1 MIRLALLAALAL
13 FAAPACAA
21 PRCEAE
27 TRVMTYNIRLDTP
40 ADGPNRWELR
50 RDLLVAQVHL
60 LKPEI
65 AGFQEVVPGQL
76 ADLAAALP
84 GHIRIG
90 GGRDGDGAAGE
101 ASPLFV
107 SRAAFAVRARGQFW
121 LSPTPDKTSLGWDAA
136 YPRIATFAH
145 LRRRG
150 DGGRVLVLN
159 THWDHIGT
167 QARLESARQ
176 IARWIAANRQRGEA
190 LVVLGDFNAA
200 LAEPSLQAL
209 LSEGQLTDARAAAG
223 RNAQG
228 TTITFNAFQAVPAKG
243 GLIDHVLVGSGVV
256 VRRWHALAEHF
267 DGRVASD
274 HFPVIADLSLSPGG
288 NASSSARAACQAR
301 D

>member
-1 MIRLALLAALAL
+1 MIRLLILALAL
-13 FAAPACAA
+13 LSAPALAAPSC
-21 PRCEAE
+21 PPE

-40 ADGPNRWELR
+40 ADGPNRWDLR

-65 AGFQEVVPGQL
+65 VGFQEVVPGQL

-84 GHIRIG
+84 GYARIG
-90 GGRDGDGAAGE
+90 SGRDGDGTAGE

-107 SRAAFAVRARGQFW
+107 ARAVFAVRSFGQFW
-121 LSPTPDKTSLGWDAA
+121 LSPTPDKTSRGWDAA
-136 YPRIATFAH
+136 FPRIVTFAH
-145 LRRRG
+145 LRRRS
-150 DGGRVLVLN
+150 DGARVLALN

-167 QARLESARQ
+167 QARLESAHQ

-209 LSEGQLTDARAAAG
+209 LTEGGLTDARAAAG

-228 TTITFNAFQAVPAKG
+228 SSITFNAFQAVPAKG
-243 GLIDHVLVGSGVV
+243 TVIDHVLVGSGVT

-274 HFPVIADLSLSPGG
+274 HFPVIADLVLPPRG
-288 NASSSARAACQAR
+288 NASNSARAACQGG

>member
-1 MIRLALLAALAL
+1 MIRLALLALAL
-13 FAAPACAA
+13 LAAPLQAA
-21 PRCEAE
+21 PTCPPE

-60 LKPEI
+60 LRPDVV
-65 AGFQEVVPGQL
+65 GFQEVVPGQL

-84 GHIRIG
+84 GYARIG
-90 GGRDGDGAAGE
+90 SGRDGDGTAGE

-107 SRAAFAVRARGQFW
+107 ARAAFVVRSSGQFW
-121 LSPTPDKTSLGWDAA
+121 LSPTPEKTSRGWDAA
-136 YPRIATFAH
+136 FPRIVTFAH
-145 LRRRG
+145 LRRRS
-150 DGGRVLVLN
+150 DGARVLALN
-159 THWDHIGT
+159 THWDHIGA

-200 LAEPSLQAL
+200 LAEPSLQTL
-209 LSEGQLTDARAAAG
+209 LTEGGLTDARAAAG
-223 RNAQG
+223 PHAQG
-228 TTITFNAFQAVPAKG
+228 SSITFNAFQAVPAKG
-243 GLIDHVLVGSGVV
+243 TLIDHVLTGPDVT

-274 HFPVIADLSLSPGG
+274 HFPVIADLILPPRG
-288 NASSSARAACQAR
+288 NASNSARAACQGG

>member
-1 MIRLALLAALAL
+1 MIRLLALAL
-13 FAAPACAA
+13 ALLSVPALAA
-21 PRCEAE
+21 PRCGADV
-27 TRVMTYNIRLDTP
+27 RVMTYNIRLDTP

-50 RDLLVAQVHL
+50 RDLLLAQVDL
-60 LKPEI
+60 LRPAI
-65 AGFQEVVPGQL
+65 VGFQEVVPGQL
-76 ADLAAALP
+76 ADLEAALP
-84 GHIRIG
+84 GHVRIG
-90 GGRDGDGAAGE
+90 GGRDGDGTAGE

-107 SRAAFAVRARGQFW
+107 ARAVFAVRAQGQFW
-121 LSPTPDKTSLGWDAA
+121 LSPTPDKTSRGWDAA
-136 YPRIATFAH
+136 FPRIVTFAH

-150 DGGRVLVLN
+150 DGARVLALN
-159 THWDHIGT
+159 THWDHVGT

-209 LSEGQLTDARAAAG
+209 LAEVGLRDARAAAG
-223 RNAQG
+223 QHAQG
-228 TTITFNAFQAVPAKG
+228 SSISFNAFQAVPARG
-243 GLIDHVLVGSGVV
+243 ALIDHVLTGPGIA

-274 HFPVIADLSLSPGG
+274 HFPVIADLILPPCG
-288 NASSSARAACQAR
+288 NASNSARAACQGG